1 MGDGWDVADTGG
13 HCACLPMT
21 GWGWSLGVV
30 TPGCAAQAT
39 PAHLQ
44 LTVLC
49 LQKPGILGDSPLG
62 TLQPGT
68 QPANPLLGELSAG
81 NRPCL
86 SSSFWT

>member
-13 HCACLPMT
+13 HCVSAHD
-21 GWGWSLGVV
+21 WLGLESGCGDPWVCC
-30 TPGCAAQAT
+30 PGHT
-39 PAHLQ
+39 AHLQ
-44 LTVLC
+44 LIVLC

-62 TLQPGT
+62 TLQPGA

-81 NRPCL
+81 NRPRL